1 MVLAFTVGVVTDVL
15 PVIVGAVTESVVI
28 DVFVI
33 CVGMTYPIKNP
44 EAFKMAK

>member
-15 PVIVGAVTESVVI
+15 PVIVGAVIESVEM

-33 CVGMTYPIKNP
+33 VVAMTLP
-44 EAFKMAK
+44 E